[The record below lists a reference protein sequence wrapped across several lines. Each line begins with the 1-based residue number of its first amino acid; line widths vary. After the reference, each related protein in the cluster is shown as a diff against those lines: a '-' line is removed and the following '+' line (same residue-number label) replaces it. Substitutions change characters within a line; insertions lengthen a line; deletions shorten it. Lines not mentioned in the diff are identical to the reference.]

1 MELVDVVIPKEL
13 LALRI
18 NFCRQQLEKLPVV
31 KMQIHTVAGIQTKR
45 LFCGTH
51 RYNPDSATG
60 KHYYKIWQRRDVL
73 QRRLKIYEAVWDA
86 NYKGNTLEECV
97 PHKVERKISIDARTR
112 IVMDKAYFDSLKND
126 ANTSHPKPTDYPF
139 NGIYYR
145 SAAEREIAIFYTLMG
160 IPFKYEP
167 EITIKGIPDPIY
179 PDFVIYIEEL
189 DTCKI
194 HEHFGI
200 KNSSN
205 YLRITAIKYTNY
217 ATAGLVPDLDVLF
230 TNDTEDM
237 PFDVRYL
244 SAKLNAAIYGTM
256 ISTKHLI
263 PRSANA
269 SKTQ

>member
-1 MELVDVVIPKEL
+1 MELIDISIPKEY

-18 NFCRQQLEKLPVV
+18 NYCREQLRLLPDV
-31 KMQIHTVAGIQTKR
+31 KMYKHNATDSGKVR
-45 LFCGTH
+45 LVVGNHKYESST
-51 RYNPDSATG
+51 DTG
-60 KHYYKIWQRRDVL
+60 KHYYKIWQRRDFL
-73 QRRLKIYEAVWDA
+73 QRRLKIYEAIWDA
-86 NYKGNTLEECV
+86 NFKGESLPECV
-97 PHKVERKISIDARTR
+97 PHKVERKISFDARTR

-167 EITIKGIPDPIY
+167 EIIIKGIPVPIY

-205 YLRITAIKYTNY
+205 YLRITAIKYSNY
-217 ATAGLVPDLDVLF
+217 AAAGLVPDLDVLF

-256 ISTKHLI
+256 ISTKHQI
-263 PRSANA
+263 PCSANA

>member
-1 MELVDVVIPKEL
+1 MDLIDKSMPKEY

-18 NFCRQQLEKLPVV
+18 NYCREQLRLLPEVKLLTHNLQGASV
-31 KMQIHTVAGIQTKR
+31 QR
-45 LFCGTH
+45 LSVGTH
-51 RYNPDSATG
+51 RYNPDSNTG

-73 QRRLKIYEAVWDA
+73 QRRLKLYEAVWDV
-86 NYKGNTLEECV
+86 NYKGDTLAECV
-97 PHKVERKISIDARTR
+97 PHKIERRISIDARTR

-126 ANTSHPKPTDYPF
+126 ANTKHPKPTDYPF

-205 YLRITAIKYTNY
+205 YLRITAIKYANY
-217 ATAGLVPDLDVLF
+217 AAAGLVPDLDILF

-244 SAKLNAAIYGTM
+244 SAKLNTAIYGTM
-256 ISTKHLI
+256 ISTKHQI
-263 PRSANA
+263 PCSANA